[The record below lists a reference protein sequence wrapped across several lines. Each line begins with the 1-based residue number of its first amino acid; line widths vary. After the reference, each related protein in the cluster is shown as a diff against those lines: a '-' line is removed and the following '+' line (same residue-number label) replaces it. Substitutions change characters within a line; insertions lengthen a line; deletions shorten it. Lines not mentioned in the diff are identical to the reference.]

1 MRRRPG
7 CAEAKADRMR
17 RMTRLLPLIAMA
29 TALASPP
36 AQAAPDPLEPVNR
49 RIHAMNQLL
58 QTHVLGPAADAY
70 VAYTPPG
77 VRQGVSNV
85 FANLGEP
92 ITAISAVVA
101 GDLPRAGNAALRFGI
116 NTTIGLG
123 GATDAATPLGFAR
136 RPMAPADAVCSWGVA
151 SGPYLVLPL
160 LGPSTLRDASTMVA
174 TGTALSNAVGAEL
187 FLGWRAGDLFTTYA
201 AFHAELQQI
210 DAQAIDSYALHRAAF
225 LQRRAAACPADRLA
239 MREAEE
245 LETADA
251 AP

>member
-1 MRRRPG
+1 
-7 CAEAKADRMR
+7 
-17 RMTRLLPLIAMA
+17 MTRLLPLIALSVG
-29 TALASPP
+29 LAAPP

-92 ITAISAVVA
+92 ITAVSAIVA

-116 NTTIGLG
+116 NSTIGLG

-174 TGTALSNAVGAEL
+174 TGTALSHAVGPERLPRLARRRPVHDL
-187 FLGWRAGDLFTTYA
+187 CRVPCRAAADRRAGDRFL
-201 AFHAELQQI
+201 
-210 DAQAIDSYALHRAAF
+210 RAAP
-225 LQRRAAACPADRLA
+225 RRLPAAPRRRLPADRLA
-239 MREAEE
+239 AREAEA

>member
-1 MRRRPG
+1 
-7 CAEAKADRMR
+7 MR

-29 TALASPP
+29 TALAAPP

-58 QTHVLGPAADAY
+58 QTHVLGPAAEAY

-92 ITAISAVVA
+92 ITAVSAIVA

-116 NTTIGLG
+116 NSTLGLG
-123 GATDAATPLGFAR
+123 GAADAAAPLGFAR

-174 TGTALSNAVGAEL
+174 TGTALSHALGPEF

-201 AFHAELQQI
+201 EFHAELQQVN
-210 DAQAIDSYALHRAAF
+210 AQAIDSYALHRAAY
-225 LQRRAAACPADRLA
+225 LQRRAAACPADRVA
-239 MREAEE
+239 QREDEE
-245 LETADA
+245 DVAPLETADA

>member
-1 MRRRPG
+1 
-7 CAEAKADRMR
+7 
-17 RMTRLLPLIAMA
+17 MTRLLPLIA
-29 TALASPP
+29 LAVGLAAPA

-58 QTHVLGPAADAY
+58 QTHVLGPAAEAY

-92 ITAISAVVA
+92 ITAVSALVA

-151 SGPYLVLPL
+151 SGPYMVLPL
-160 LGPSTLRDASTMVA
+160 LGPSTLRDASAMVA
-174 TGTALSNAVGAEL
+174 TGTALSTAVGPEL

-225 LQRRAAACPADRLA
+225 LQRRAAVCPADRLA
-239 MREAEE
+239 AREAEA